1 MANVCSFCI
10 IVTPNCDK
18 IIQSVQN
25 VGRDFDKKNV
35 ESFQNLL
42 DKCSFSWYDY
52 IKFEGYSTH
61 FTMLGIERV
70 P

>member
-1 MANVCSFCI
+1 MLKTHKQMFMGGGGKMANVCSFCI
-10 IVTPNCDK
+10 IVTSKYDK

-42 DKCSFSWYDY
+42 DK
-52 IKFEGYSTH
+52 
-61 FTMLGIERV
+61 
-70 P
+70 